1 MEQLK
6 GMQTC
11 SLACLPLRL
20 KLCQCDTHRVTHTCM
35 YVCGHWP
42 AVCKLYRLRFI
53 GLDYSDHA
61 PGQAINPC
69 TLRPMQSR
77 SPADSGP
84 LQRTGEQRKE
94 RQRRKCSPANT
105 VTYCST
111 LLTVSSA
118 SHRMNCMK
126 MMVLRYE
133 L

>member
-20 KLCQCDTHRVTHTCM
+20 KLCLCGTHRFTQTCM

-42 AVCKLYRLRFI
+42 AVCKLRRLILI
-53 GLDYSDHA
+53 GLGHSDHA
-61 PGQAINPC
+61 PGQAIDPC
-69 TLRPMQSR
+69 TLRPMPSR
-77 SPADSGP
+77 SPADFGP

-94 RQRRKCSPANT
+94 RQRRKCFPANT

-118 SHRMNCMK
+118 NR
-126 MMVLRYE
+126 
-133 L
+133 